1 VTNDKKRMTTSF
13 GAPVDDDQNS
23 MTAGVSGPVLL
34 QDVHLIQKLAHF
46 NRERV
51 PERVVHAK
59 GAGVFGYFEVT
70 HDLTPYTCAKFLS
83 DVGKRTDVAS

>member
-1 VTNDKKRMTTSF
+1 VKKEKRRMTTSF

-46 NRERV
+46 NRERT

-59 GAGVFGYFEVT
+59 GAGAFGYFEVT
-70 HDLTPYTCAKFLS
+70 HDLTKYTKARFLS
-83 DVGKRTDVAS
+83 K